1 MTATLDG
8 RYAQVVVDVPAR
20 RVDKCYDYIIPD
32 GLMDKIV
39 PGSRVL
45 VPFGPR
51 SVEGFVVARTAKPA
65 VAKVKPITACVKSA
79 PPVPEELLGVARWMA
94 DTYMCL
100 LIEALRALVPSGT
113 KLESSTIVRV
123 CASDENASAAKI
135 SGAAKDVFDYLVECG
150 GSARRDE
157 IGSDLEIADISRPI
171 STLARAGLVE
181 TDTVWSPPRVRP
193 RTVRAFCL
201 ADEAADPVAIA
212 SDLGLRRPAQ
222 AAVMRVFAED
232 IEKSPEAR
240 GLAIPRLEL
249 LERAGC
255 SSSAVDALVRDGIL
269 RRMDVALQRDPTAG
283 LNIEKSEA
291 PVLTE
296 DQELAVK
303 RITETAESGGGV
315 VLLHGVTGSGKT
327 EVYLRA
333 IEHVLD
339 SGKQGILLVPDIS
352 LTPQMIDV
360 VMGRFGDRVALL
372 HSALG
377 AGERFDEWER
387 VRTGEADVVVG
398 ARSAVFAPVPSLG
411 IIIVDEEHDTSYKQ
425 DVPPRYHARDV
436 AIFRAQQVG
445 ATVVLGSATPALET
459 YELAES
465 GACERIELPLRIDDR
480 PLPEIRVVDMRRE
493 LKSGNR
499 SIFSRLL
506 HGSVDEAL
514 DAGQQVML
522 FMNRRG
528 FSTFVMCVDCG
539 DAISCPNCDVSLTY
553 HARASEM
560 VCHYCNWSQ
569 RVPDVCPS
577 CGGTNM
583 KYSGAGTERIEE
595 TVRKEFPR
603 ARIARMDVDTTRRKG
618 AHRAILEAFRA
629 GRTDILIGTQM
640 IAKGLDFPNVTLVG
654 VISADTSLNLPDF
667 RAAERTF
674 QLISQVA
681 GRSGRGS
688 EPGLVVVQ
696 TYNPEHY
703 SIAAAAA
710 HDYRAFFDAEIAA
723 RRETGYPPS
732 RRMARIL
739 VRGEDESTTARA
751 AGKIG
756 RVCAGAE
763 EVAGGLVDVVGP
775 APAPLQRIAGRYRWH
790 LLLFSRDAK
799 ALRDVASLGCR
810 PRLTGVTISVDIDPS
825 SIL

>member
-32 GLMDKIV
+32 NLMDKIV

-51 SVEGFVVARTAKPA
+51 SVEGFVVARTEKPA

-79 PPVPEELLGVARWMA
+79 PPVPEDLLAVARWMA
-94 DTYMCL
+94 DEYMCL

-123 CASDENASAAKI
+123 CATDEDAEGAKI
-135 SGAAKDVFDYLVECG
+135 SGAAKEVFDYLVECG

-157 IGSDLEIADISRPI
+157 IASSLEIADITRPI
-171 STLARAGLVE
+171 SALTKAGLVE
-181 TDTVWSPPRVRP
+181 TDTMWAPPRVRP
-193 RTVRAFCL
+193 RTVRAFRL
-201 ADEAADPVAIA
+201 ASEEIDPQALA
-212 SDLGLRRPAQ
+212 LSLAPGSPAR

-232 IEKSPEAR
+232 IDKTGTK
-240 GLAIPRLEL
+240 GLAIPRAEL

-255 SSSAVDALVRDGIL
+255 SSSVVDALVRDGML
-269 RRMDVALQRDPTAG
+269 ERMDVAIQRDPTAG
-283 LNIEKSEA
+283 LQIEKSVP
-291 PVLTE
+291 PVLTD
-296 DQELAVK
+296 DQEHAVN
-303 RITETAESGGGV
+303 RITDVAENGGGV

-333 IEHVLD
+333 IQHVID
-339 SGKQGILLVPDIS
+339 RGKQGILLVPDIS
-352 LTPQMIDV
+352 LTPQMVDV

-377 AGERFDEWER
+377 AGERLDEWER
-387 VRTGEADVVVG
+387 ARAGDADVVVG

-411 IIIVDEEHDTSYKQ
+411 MIIVDEEHDSSYKQ
-425 DVPPRYHARDV
+425 DDSPRYNARDV
-436 AIFRAQQVG
+436 AIFRAKQVG

-459 YELAES
+459 YELSEL
-465 GACERIELPLRIDDR
+465 GECERIELPSRIDHR

-493 LKSGNR
+493 MKSGNKSVFSNLLR
-499 SIFSRLL
+499 S
-506 HGSVDEAL
+506 SVEEVL
-514 DAGQQVML
+514 DSGQQVML
-522 FMNRRG
+522 FLNRRG
-528 FSTFVMCVDCG
+528 FSTFAMCLECG
-539 DAISCPNCDVSLTY
+539 QAISCPNCDVSLTY

-569 RVPDVCPS
+569 PVPDVCPV
-577 CGGTNM
+577 CGGMNM
-583 KYSGAGTERIEE
+583 KYSGTGTERIEE
-595 TVRKEFPR
+595 AVRKEFPR
-603 ARIARMDVDTTRRKG
+603 ARVARMDVDTTRRKG
-618 AHRAILEAFRA
+618 AHRAILGAFRA

-696 TYNPEHY
+696 TFNPEHY
-703 SIAAAAA
+703 SIMAAAA
-710 HDYRAFFDAEIAA
+710 HDYRAFYDAEIAA
-723 RRETGYPPS
+723 RREMGYPPA

-739 VRGEDESTTARA
+739 VRGEDESATAKA
-751 AGKIG
+751 AGKIRRACTG
-756 RVCAGAE
+756 TEPVARGAV
-763 EVAGGLVDVVGP
+763 EVIGP
-775 APAPLQRIAGRYRWH
+775 APAPIQRIAGKYRWH
-790 LLLFSRDAK
+790 LLLFSSDAD
-799 ALRDVASLGCR
+799 AIRAVAAAGCQ
-810 PRLTGVTISVDIDPS
+810 PRLAGVTISVDMDPS